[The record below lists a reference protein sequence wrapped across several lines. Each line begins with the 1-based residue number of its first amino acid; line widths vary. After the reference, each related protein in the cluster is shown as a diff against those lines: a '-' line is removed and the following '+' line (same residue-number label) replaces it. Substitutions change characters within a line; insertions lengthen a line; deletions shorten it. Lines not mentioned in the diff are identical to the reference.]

1 MITSVY
7 DSITIVNRVMAI
19 ISFRLNE
26 NLFLKDPQNSEL
38 GQNII
43 RASIVLIDQIGFEHF
58 TFKKLAEKIESTE
71 ASVYRYFENKHRL
84 LVYLIDWYWTW
95 LDYRMDFA
103 MQNLVTAEER
113 LRAGLRVIIEEK
125 QQDPSFDF
133 VDEQALQRIV
143 MAEFDK
149 TYLTKQVDID
159 NKDGLFIPYKTVCNK
174 LACEVKK
181 VNPDYPHPH
190 TLISTTML
198 SANHQVFYARHLP
211 SLTDIKGEKQ
221 VPYQKLYEFCEALIF
236 NSIK

>member
-1 MITSVY
+1 MIALLSF
-7 DSITIVNRVMAI
+7 SRMAI

-26 NLFLKDPQNSEL
+26 NLFLRDPQSSEL

-43 RASIVLIDQIGFEHF
+43 SHSISLIDEIGFEQF
-58 TFKKLAEKIESTE
+58 TFKKLADKIDSTE
-71 ASVYRYFENKHRL
+71 ASIYRYFENKHRL

-95 LDYRMDFA
+95 MDYTMDFA
-103 MQNLVTAEER
+103 MQNLLTPEER
-113 LRAGLRVIIEEK
+113 LRAGLKVIIEEK
-125 QQDPSFDF
+125 KLDPNFAF

-143 MAEFDK
+143 MSEFDK
-149 TYLTKQVDID
+149 TYLTKQVDLD
-159 NKDGLFIPYKTVCNK
+159 NKEGLFIPYKTVCNK
-174 LACEVKK
+174 LACEIKK
-181 VNPDYPHPH
+181 VNPAYPHPH

-198 SANHQVFYARHLP
+198 SANHQVFYAKHLP

>member
-1 MITSVY
+1 MT
-7 DSITIVNRVMAI
+7 I

-26 NLFLKDPQNSEL
+26 KLFLKDPQNSEL

-43 RASIVLIDQIGFEHF
+43 RSSIALIDEIGFEQF

-103 MQNLVTAEER
+103 MHNLSTPEER
-113 LRAGLRVIIEEK
+113 LRAGLKIIVEEK
-125 QQDPSFDF
+125 EIDPNFGF

-143 MAEFDK
+143 MSEFDK
-149 TYLTKQVDID
+149 TYLTKQVDVD
-159 NKDGLFIPYKTVCNK
+159 NKEGLFLPYKTVCK
-174 LACEVKK
+174 RLACEVQK

-198 SANHQVFYARHLP
+198 SANHQVFYAKHLP

-221 VPYQKLYEFCEALIF
+221 APYQKLYEFCESLIF